1 MMKRVMYRMLKSL
14 MITLVITLVKNQIHI
29 LIRNHKMIMKELLMK
44 KLNQKKI
51 ICHIRNLFLIKL
63 FLIRNKFRELQKMK
77 KLLKNVWRR
86 HQKLMKI

>member
-44 KLNQKKI
+44 KLNQKTI

-63 FLIRNKFRELQKMK
+63 FLIRNKFRELLKMK